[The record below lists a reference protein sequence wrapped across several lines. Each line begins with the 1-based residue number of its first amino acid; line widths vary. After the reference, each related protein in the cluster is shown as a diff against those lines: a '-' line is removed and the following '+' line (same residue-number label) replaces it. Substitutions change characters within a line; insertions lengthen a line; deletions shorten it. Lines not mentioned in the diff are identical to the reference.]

1 MYFDEVKKNFGF
13 GCMRL
18 PMVENGKAVDIE
30 QTKKMVDTFIE
41 QGFNYFDTAHGY
53 LEGKSELAL
62 KECLTSRH
70 KREEYILTDKL
81 TMTYFN
87 KQEDIR
93 PFFESQLEACGVEYF
108 DFYLMHSQSK
118 DIFEH
123 FKKCRAYETELEL
136 KKEGKIHH
144 FGISFHDKA
153 EVLEEILKEYPQIEV
168 VQIQFNYL
176 DYEDPAVQS
185 RKCYEVCRRYN
196 KPVIVMEPVKGGNL
210 VNLPE
215 DAAKILDN
223 LNGGSAAS
231 YAVRFAASF
240 DGVMMVLSGMSNIEQ
255 MEDNISYMKEFR
267 ALDDTEMTAVKAVA
281 EVFNSKHMIACTA
294 CRYCVEGCPKHISIP
309 DLFAYMNA
317 KTVFHDWNADYY
329 YSDVHTVHN
338 GKASDCIRCGKCE
351 KVCPQHL
358 PIRELLE
365 AVAKEFEK
373 KAE

>member
-123 FKKCRAYETELEL
+123 FKKCRAYETALEL

-240 DGVMMVLSGMSNIEQ
+240 DGS
-255 MEDNISYMKEFR
+255 F
-267 ALDDTEMTAVKAVA
+267 
-281 EVFNSKHMIACTA
+281 
-294 CRYCVEGCPKHISIP
+294 
-309 DLFAYMNA
+309 
-317 KTVFHDWNADYY
+317 WN
-329 YSDVHTVHN
+329 
-338 GKASDCIRCGKCE
+338 E
-351 KVCPQHL
+351 
-358 PIRELLE
+358 
-365 AVAKEFEK
+365 
-373 KAE
+373 

>member
-118 DIFEH
+118 DTFEH
-123 FKKCRAYETELEL
+123 FKKCRAYETALEL

-185 RKCYEVCRRYN
+185 RKCYEVCRKYN
-196 KPVIVMEPVKGGNL
+196 KPVIIMEPVKGG
-210 VNLPE
+210 
-215 DAAKILDN
+215 
-223 LNGGSAAS
+223 
-231 YAVRFAASF
+231 
-240 DGVMMVLSGMSNIEQ
+240 
-255 MEDNISYMKEFR
+255 
-267 ALDDTEMTAVKAVA
+267 
-281 EVFNSKHMIACTA
+281 
-294 CRYCVEGCPKHISIP
+294 
-309 DLFAYMNA
+309 
-317 KTVFHDWNADYY
+317 
-329 YSDVHTVHN
+329 
-338 GKASDCIRCGKCE
+338 
-351 KVCPQHL
+351 
-358 PIRELLE
+358 
-365 AVAKEFEK
+365 
-373 KAE
+373 